1 MLNNASSASSPLL
14 SASKPQASID
24 GTNLNDL
31 KRLAREDPRAAVK
44 SAAKQFEAVFMQ
56 MLLKSMRDTEMKSGM
71 LDSSSTEMYNSM
83 FDSQLTQNLSKG
95 KGLGLADML
104 EKQMLRQMDAIKP
117 GQAKPSD
124 QALPILQ
131 PNQSTL
137 DRIRKA
143 SLDATQATDG
153 GSDAGS
159 SGTAGPKQFVQK
171 LWADA
176 KSAEQVSGIP
186 AQFMLGQAALESG
199 WGKRE
204 IKMADGSTSHN
215 LFGIKA
221 GGNWQGKVAESVT
234 TEYVNGVAK
243 KSVERFRAY
252 DSYAEAFQD
261 YAKLVGNNPR
271 YAGVMR
277 SINQGADPQSFAASL
292 QRAGY
297 ATDPNYADK
306 LGKTIAT
313 TLRVVA

>member
-1 MLNNASSASSPLL
+1 MLNNASSSAASLL

-117 GQAKPSD
+117 GQAKAND
-124 QALPILQ
+124 QTLPFLQ

-143 SLDATQATDG
+143 SQEAKQVMEGDAPST
-153 GSDAGS
+153 
-159 SGTAGPKQFVQK
+159 TAPKQFVQK
-171 LWADA
+171 LWTDA
-176 KSAEQVSGIP
+176 KSAEHVSGIP

>member
-117 GQAKPSD
+117 GQAKANE
-124 QALPILQ
+124 QALPFLQ

-143 SLDATQATDG
+143 SQEAKQVTDG
-153 GSDAGS
+153 DVSNA
-159 SGTAGPKQFVQK
+159 TGPKQFVQK
-171 LWADA
+171 LWTDA
-176 KSAEQVSGIP
+176 KSAEHVSGIP

-221 GGNWQGKVAESVT
+221 SGNWQGKVAESVT